1 MRRTI
6 FGLAAAA
13 LLALGT
19 ASVTSGS
26 GRSAQADAAALAA
39 TPVVEW
45 SNEARRAIGP
55 AGPGRIFGA
64 ENYGNTIPGEAGI
77 QIPFAALIAAG
88 ETPTAASGSYTPRGF
103 LNLDWNV

>member
-26 GRSAQADAAALAA
+26 GRSAQADAAALAP

-45 SNEARRAIGP
+45 SNEARRAIVP
-55 AGPGRIFGA
+55 AGPGTGM
-64 ENYGNTIPGEAGI
+64 
-77 QIPFAALIAAG
+77 QIPFAALIPAG